1 MRLQGW
7 VIYNGNL
14 GDQFLTHAEIF
25 QQSAAKQDIDV
36 KIVKNNS
43 LFSSVFDGQSRLLGG
58 EDLSTP
64 DFVLFWDKDLYL
76 ARQLEMMGIRLFNSA
91 RAIEIC
97 DDKCLTYQVLSN
109 HNIPIPKTI
118 IAPKIYQ
125 WSGVRDYSFF
135 EHVIEELGF
144 PMVIKEAF
152 GSFGSQVY
160 LVHNKQEFIDKI
172 AEINDKPFLFQQYIR
187 SSHGVDLRLQ
197 VVGKE
202 VVASMKRVSENDFR
216 ANNGVGATP
225 YPHNPTVEQAEL
237 AIKCAE
243 LVGCDFAGVD
253 LLFGEHGEPILC
265 EVNSNAHIMNLHK
278 CTGINAADYMM
289 AYIKK
294 ELIGG

>member
-7 VIYNGNL
+7 VVYNGNL
-14 GDQFLTHAEIF
+14 GDKFLTHAEIF
-25 QQSAAKQDIDV
+25 QQSATKQDIDV
-36 KIVKNNS
+36 MIVKNNS
-43 LFSSVFDGQSRLLGG
+43 LFASIIDGKSHLIG
-58 EDLSTP
+58 EKDLATP

-91 RAIEIC
+91 RAIEVC

-109 HNIPIPKTI
+109 HNIPMPKTI

-125 WSGVRDYSFF
+125 WSGVQDFSYYDQ
-135 EHVIEELGF
+135 VIDELGF

-160 LVHNKQEFIDKI
+160 LVHDKQEFIDKI
-172 AEINDKPFLFQQYIR
+172 IEINEKPFVFQQYIR

-197 VVGKE
+197 VVGDE
-202 VVASMKRVSENDFR
+202 VIACMKRVSENDFR

-225 YPHNPTVEQAEL
+225 YPHTPTAEQAEL
-237 AIKCAE
+237 AIKSAK

-265 EVNSNAHIMNLHK
+265 EVNSNAHIINLHK
-278 CTGINAADYMM
+278 STGINAADYMM